1 MRYFHRNG
9 YTNIMANRI
18 VLLNALFDQFQS
30 FVSELHGMY
39 PTDDDF
45 GAFLTTLKL
54 MRSTNP
60 SLVATYI
67 FEHTSQFESQ
77 ILEKDERFFL
87 EYSFTEYG
95 EHVDL
100 DIFGKL
106 KGYLQTMDQKSKENV
121 WKYIQNIFKLAKTLC
136 HNS

>member
-1 MRYFHRNG
+1 
-9 YTNIMANRI
+9 MANRI

-30 FVSELHGMY
+30 FVSELHSMY
-39 PTDDDF
+39 PNDEDF

-67 FEHTSQFESQ
+67 YENTSQFESQ
-77 ILEKDERFFL
+77 ILQKDEGFFMQ
-87 EYSFTEYG
+87 YSFTEYG

-106 KGYLQTMDQKSKENV
+106 KGYLETMDEKSKENV
-121 WKYIQNIFKLAKTLC
+121 WKYIQNIFKLAKMLC

>member
-1 MRYFHRNG
+1 
-9 YTNIMANRI
+9 MANRV

-30 FVSELHGMY
+30 FVSELHYMY
-39 PTDDDF
+39 PNDDDF
-45 GAFLTTLKL
+45 AAFLTTLKL

-67 FEHTSQFESQ
+67 FEHTSQFENQ
-77 ILEKDERFFL
+77 ILQKDERFFL
-87 EYSFTEYG
+87 DYSFTEYG

-100 DIFGKL
+100 DIFSKL

-121 WKYIQNIFKLAKTLC
+121 WKYIQNIFKLAKSL
-136 HNS
+136 N

>member
-1 MRYFHRNG
+1 
-9 YTNIMANRI
+9 MANRV

-30 FVSELHGMY
+30 FVSELHDMY
-39 PTDDDF
+39 PNDDDF

-60 SLVATYI
+60 SLVATYVY
-67 FEHTSQFESQ
+67 EHTSQFESQ
-77 ILEKDERFFL
+77 ILQKDERFFL
-87 EYSFTEYG
+87 DYSFTEYG

-100 DIFGKL
+100 DIFSKL

-121 WKYIQNIFKLAKTLC
+121 WKYIQNIFKLAKSLK
-136 HNS
+136 

>member
-1 MRYFHRNG
+1 
-9 YTNIMANRI
+9 MASRV

-30 FVSELHGMY
+30 FLKELCEIY
-39 PTDDDF
+39 PNDDDF
-45 GAFLTTLKL
+45 QTFLTTLKL

-60 SLVATYI
+60 SLVANYI
-67 FEHTSQFESQ
+67 YEHTSQFENQ

-87 EYSFTEYG
+87 DYSFTEYG

-100 DIFGKL
+100 DIFSKL

-121 WKYIQNIFKLAKTLC
+121 WKYIQNIFKLAKSLQ
-136 HNS
+136 N

>member
-1 MRYFHRNG
+1 
-9 YTNIMANRI
+9 MANRV

-30 FVSELHGMY
+30 FVGELQGMY
-39 PTDDDF
+39 PDDGDF

-67 FEHTSQFESQ
+67 FEHTSQFETQ
-77 ILEKDERFFL
+77 ILKKEESFFL

-100 DIFGKL
+100 DIFSKL

-121 WKYIQNIFKLAKTLC
+121 WKYIQNIFKLAKSL
-136 HNS
+136 SQ

>member
-1 MRYFHRNG
+1 
-9 YTNIMANRI
+9 MATRV

-30 FVSELHGMY
+30 FVSELHAMY
-39 PTDDDF
+39 PNDADF

-77 ILEKDERFFL
+77 ILQKDERFFL
-87 EYSFTEYG
+87 DYSFTEYG

-100 DIFGKL
+100 DIFSKL

-121 WKYIQNIFKLAKTLC
+121 WKYIQNIFKLAKSL
-136 HNS
+136 N

>member
-1 MRYFHRNG
+1 
-9 YTNIMANRI
+9 MANRI

-30 FVSELHGMY
+30 FVGELRDMY
-39 PTDDDF
+39 PNDEDF

-67 FEHTSQFESQ
+67 YDNTRQFESQ
-77 ILEKDERFFL
+77 ILQKDERFFID
-87 EYSFTEYG
+87 YSFTEYG

-106 KGYLQTMDQKSKENV
+106 KGYLKTMDQKSKENV
-121 WKYIQNIFKLAKTLC
+121 WKYIQNIFKLAKSLC
-136 HNS
+136 HNP

>member
-1 MRYFHRNG
+1 
-9 YTNIMANRI
+9 MANRV

-30 FVSELHGMY
+30 FVGELRDMY
-39 PTDDDF
+39 PNDEDF

-67 FEHTSQFESQ
+67 HDNTSQFESQ
-77 ILEKDERFFL
+77 ILQKDERFFID
-87 EYSFTEYG
+87 YSFTEYG

-106 KGYLQTMDQKSKENV
+106 KGYLKTMDQKSKENV
-121 WKYIQNIFKLAKTLC
+121 WKYIQNIFKLAKSLS
-136 HNS
+136 HNP

>member
-1 MRYFHRNG
+1 MS
-9 YTNIMANRI
+9 NRV

-30 FVSELHGMY
+30 FVSELHAMY

-67 FEHTSQFESQ
+67 FEHTSQFETQ

-87 EYSFTEYG
+87 DYSFREYG

-100 DIFGKL
+100 DIFTKL
-106 KGYLQTMDQKSKENV
+106 KSYLQTMDEKSKENI
-121 WKYIQNIFKLAKTLC
+121 WKYIQYIFKLAKALC
-136 HNS
+136 HNP